1 MSPLSGRI
9 PCRFWAQTIVCV
21 TCVVL
26 MIICLPRLPSP
37 TIYYRQFANS
47 AILSRDA
54 GQDSQRAAN
63 ITELRARTP
72 YPRRES
78 MGDCPKLFGNVTV
91 FVAFVKSS
99 METHYRVA
107 QQSLECYL
115 KGVNYTLLLVDL
127 MTDERV
133 QKKCSLNQQLFFK
146 KHCAAAA
153 YLPDTDWMLVLDA
166 DTGVV
171 NPNHCIEEWIDDR
184 VDILFYERFFNWE
197 IASGNYIVRNTEF
210 AVKFLQDW
218 GNWEFTQPSN
228 WNGADNGVLQLLIMK
243 TVLPSATQE
252 TKNCDNVWH
261 NASDYD
267 TYLIYVSCVKQALGA
282 TRLWPGKIRIYH
294 RAHGWVRDG
303 FITTDK

>member
-1 MSPLSGRI
+1 MVCWSERSVTIGSIHGLLFQSYPISRQVYEWMLSI
-9 PCRFWAQTIVCV
+9 PEYFDF
-21 TCVVL
+21 L
-26 MIICLPRLPSP
+26 DP
-37 TIYYRQFANS
+37 
-47 AILSRDA
+47 
-54 GQDSQRAAN
+54 
-63 ITELRARTP
+63 ELIQI
-72 YPRRES
+72 EKG

-99 METHYRVA
+99 MEKHYRVA

-133 QKKCSLNQQLFFK
+133 QKKCSLNKQLFFK

-166 DTGVV
+166 DTDHPPTLRLV
-171 NPNHCIEEWIDDR
+171 NFLCKIINNC
-184 VDILFYERFFNWE
+184 
-197 IASGNYIVRNTEF
+197 VRNTEF

-294 RAHGWVRDG
+294 RAHGWVFCDLISLIIKQKLGVSVCR
-303 FITTDK
+303 

>member
-37 TIYYRQFANS
+37 TIYYQQFANS
-47 AILSRDA
+47 FQAILSRDA

-133 QKKCSLNQQLFFK
+133 QKKCSLNQQWDALLATWDFVVCF
-146 KHCAAAA
+146 
-153 YLPDTDWMLVLDA
+153 YL
-166 DTGVV
+166 
-171 NPNHCIEEWIDDR
+171 NC
-184 VDILFYERFFNWE
+184 ILFHGYFFTN
-197 IASGNYIVRNTEF
+197 
-210 AVKFLQDW
+210 
-218 GNWEFTQPSN
+218 
-228 WNGADNGVLQLLIMK
+228 
-243 TVLPSATQE
+243 
-252 TKNCDNVWH
+252 
-261 NASDYD
+261 NA
-267 TYLIYVSCVKQALGA
+267 IG
-282 TRLWPGKIRIYH
+282 
-294 RAHGWVRDG
+294 
-303 FITTDK
+303 